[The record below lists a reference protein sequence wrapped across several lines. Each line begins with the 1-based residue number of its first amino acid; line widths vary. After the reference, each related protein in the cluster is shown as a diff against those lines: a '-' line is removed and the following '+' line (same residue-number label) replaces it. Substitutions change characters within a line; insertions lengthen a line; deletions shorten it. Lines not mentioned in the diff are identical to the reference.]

1 MANPTRIS
9 ELTDGAPVLPGDQIP
24 IARGAGPSG
33 QTFKVLAGSLL
44 TNLLSA
50 GDTATIDM
58 SFDQS
63 TRTFTADA
71 KTIPVNK
78 GGTALTTTPTNGQLL
93 IGNSTGYTL
102 NTVTGVSGVSITN
115 GPGTIQISGDQLL
128 TLIRQLSTN
137 MQNIGNYPYLEYA
150 WVTAPNAGGQ
160 TISSGI
166 WNTLNLNTEVA
177 DTGNFGSL
185 ASNQI
190 TLSAGTYRF
199 AAYTNLVLYYAAQ
212 TVFALYNVSD
222 DKYISTISDHALSN
236 YGGVFEGQ
244 FVLNSSKIL
253 DFRLGYHEWQGRSA
267 AIKEDNVYGHGH
279 SISTSN
285 SSFRTAI
292 KLWKVG

>member
-1 MANPTRIS
+1 MAGPTRIS
-9 ELTDGAPVLPGDQIP
+9 QLTDGAPVQETDQIP
-24 IARGAGPSG
+24 VARGSGASGYTYKVDAGRLVSDLLNVTNTPS
-33 QTFKVLAGSLL
+33 V
-44 TNLLSA
+44 NL
-50 GDTATIDM
+50 
-58 SFDQS
+58 SFDTS
-63 TRTFTADA
+63 TRTLSADVSTAVKEASAFNVVDSS
-71 KTIPVNK
+71 TINLDWN
-78 GGTALTTTPTNGQLL
+78 T
-93 IGNSTGYTL
+93 STRTL
-102 NTVTGVSGVSITN
+102 SANAN
-115 GPGTIQISGDQLL
+115 YLL
-128 TLIRQLSTN
+128 TLINTLSTN

-150 WVTAPNAGGQ
+150 WVTAPNAAGQ

-177 DTGNFGSL
+177 DTGNFGTL

-190 TLSAGTYRF
+190 TLAAGTYRF

-222 DKYISTISDHALSN
+222 NKYISTISDQALSN

-253 DFRLGYHEWQGRSA
+253 DFRLGYSEAGGRSA
-267 AIKEDNVYGHGH
+267 TIKEDNSYGHGH